1 MLTIVSIS
9 LNKNILAQMD
19 KIRKSRG
26 FSGRS
31 EIVRAGIRALLSEER
46 ERNNITG
53 FIHALFL
60 AMHDEKSDEQ
70 VTELRHAFDKLITTH
85 LHNKV
90 DTDRCLEIFL
100 LRGNANDITDMAKR
114 FQANKNMHNVKLIV
128 T

>member
-1 MLTIVSIS
+1 MSIS

-19 KIRKSRG
+19 KIRKRG

-31 EIVRAGIRALLSEER
+31 EIVRAGIRALLPEEK

>member
-1 MLTIVSIS
+1 MSIS

-31 EIVRAGIRALLSEER
+31 EIVRAGIRALISEER
-46 ERNNITG
+46 ERNDITG

>member
-31 EIVRAGIRALLSEER
+31 EIVRAGIRALVSEER

>member
-46 ERNNITG
+46 ERNNMTG

>member
-70 VTELRHAFDKLITTH
+70 VTELRHVFDKLITTH

>member
-1 MLTIVSIS
+1 MSIS

-31 EIVRAGIRALLSEER
+31 EIVRAGIRALISEER

>member
-1 MLTIVSIS
+1 MTIVSIS

-85 LHNKV
+85 LHSKV

>member
-1 MLTIVSIS
+1 
-9 LNKNILAQMD
+9 MD

-85 LHNKV
+85 LHSKV

>member
-1 MLTIVSIS
+1 MSIS

>member
-1 MLTIVSIS
+1 VSIS